1 MRSRPVYLLSLTA
14 SFALSIGITALTA
27 VAGFPMS
34 VAALVGTA
42 TLSVGCWALLTE
54 P

>member
-1 MRSRPVYLLSLTA
+1 MLSLAA
-14 SFALSIGITALTA
+14 SFALSIAITALA
-27 VAGFPMS
+27 SVAGFSMS

-42 TLSVGCWALLTE
+42 TLSVGCWALFTE